1 MSAMRSARD
10 LIPLGLAAV
19 GFGVFAAIWAMRPPV
34 SAAPPAE
41 VFDRVVVSAPVQVL
55 MTAGDRFLAANFESI
70 RAVATAS
77 DAPEAAEAN
86 ASFAIRARRVVAQLN
101 PCHEDNYY
109 QGNALLTW
117 GGAVAEGN
125 DLLKRAADCRSWDEV
140 PPFFYGFNQYFF
152 LHDIEG
158 ARAALE
164 TAATRAT
171 DNAAGF
177 RKFAIM
183 LAAGELND
191 DSAALEFLQ
200 RERAATADPKLQGML
215 DKRVTRVQ
223 GLITLRAAQQRYEIR
238 FGHALTDPAALIES
252 GELDAFPNDP
262 LRIGYEFADGRFRL
276 KELKIAGLE
285 RP

>member
-1 MSAMRSARD
+1 MMDSRNLA
-10 LIPLGLAAV
+10 PLAV
-19 GFGVFAAIWAMRPPV
+19 AVAGFGLFAAIWAMRPPV
-34 SAAPPAE
+34 NAVPPAE
-41 VFDRVVVSAPVQVL
+41 VFDRVVLSAPVQL
-55 MTAGDRFLAANFESI
+55 LLTGGDRFLAANFESI

-125 DLLKRAADCRSWDEV
+125 DLLKRATDCRFWDEV

-152 LHDIEG
+152 LHDIDG

-164 TAATRAT
+164 TAAERAT

-183 LAAGELND
+183 LAAGELKD

-200 RERAATADPKLQGML
+200 REMRRRAIPSC
-215 DKRVTRVQ
+215 
-223 GLITLRAAQQRYEIR
+223 RACSTSAS
-238 FGHALTDPAALIES
+238 S
-252 GELDAFPNDP
+252 GCRA
-262 LRIGYEFADGRFRL
+262 
-276 KELKIAGLE
+276 
-285 RP
+285 

>member
-1 MSAMRSARD
+1 M
-10 LIPLGLAAV
+10 LLLNTV
-19 GFGVFAAIWAMRPPV
+19 LT
-34 SAAPPAE
+34 
-41 VFDRVVVSAPVQVL
+41 VQ
-55 MTAGDRFLAANFESI
+55 AGQAHSH
-70 RAVATAS
+70 AS
-77 DAPEAAEAN
+77 WGWETFTD
-86 ASFAIRARRVVAQLN
+86 RVVAQLN

-125 DLLKRAADCRSWDEV
+125 DLLKRATECRSWDEV

-191 DSAALEFLQ
+191 DSAALDFLQ

-215 DKRVTRVQ
+215 DKRVTRLE

>member
-1 MSAMRSARD
+1 MMDRRNLA
-10 LIPLGLAAV
+10 PLAV
-19 GFGVFAAIWAMRPPV
+19 AVAGFGLFAVIWATRPPV
-34 SAAPPAE
+34 NAAPPAE
-41 VFDRVVVSAPVQVL
+41 VFDRVVLSAPVQL
-55 MTAGDRFLAANFESI
+55 LLTGGDRFLAANFESI

-77 DAPEAAEAN
+77 DTPEAAEAN

-125 DLLKRAADCRSWDEV
+125 DLLERATDCRFWDEV

-152 LHDIEG
+152 LHDVDG

-164 TAATRAT
+164 TAAERAT

-183 LAAGELND
+183 LAAGELKD

-200 RERAATADPKLQGML
+200 RERAQTNDLKLQGML
-215 DKRVTRVQ
+215 DKRIARLQ
-223 GLITLRAAQQRYEIR
+223 GLMALRAAQQRYEAR
-238 FGHALTDPAALIES
+238 FGQALTDPQALIDS
-252 GELDAFPNDP
+252 GELNAFPDDP
-262 LRIGYEFADGRFRL
+262 LRIGYEFAEGRFRL
-276 KELKIAGLE
+276 RELKIAGLE